1 MRLKREAEQGTGRHG
16 GARPGAGR
24 PVGSHLHAKLT
35 EKTLNLEDVVHSR
48 RALVQQIEGSK
59 YDPLLVL
66 VSIAANTR
74 KPDELRL
81 QAAGIACKYV
91 HAALSSATVSTLH
104 KTVDS
109 GAALAEL
116 SARLERLAP
125 VVDVI
130 PVPEPEAPEQRTA
143 AVEGPC
149 EEPQQPKLVLVQK

>member
-35 EKTLNLEDVVHSR
+35 EKALNPHDVIHSR
-48 RALVQQIEGSK
+48 RKLVQQIEGSR

-66 VSIAANTR
+66 VSIAANTK

-116 SARLERLAP
+116 NARLERMAP
-125 VVDVI
+125 VVDSI
-130 PVPEPEAPEQRTA
+130 PEPEQEPPVQASEPEEKPSEQ
-143 AVEGPC
+143 P
-149 EEPQQPKLVLVQK
+149 PKLILVQK

>member
-1 MRLKREAEQGTGRHG
+1 MRLKREAETGAGRHG

-35 EKTLNLEDVVHSR
+35 ERTLNLHDVVHSR

-59 YDPLLVL
+59 YDPL
-66 VSIAANTR
+66 VSIAANTK

-125 VVDVI
+125 VVDAI
-130 PVPEPEAPEQRTA
+130 PEPEQEPPVQASEPE
-143 AVEGPC
+143 EKPS
-149 EEPQQPKLVLVQK
+149 EQPKLTLVQK